1 MDIDFRAVQLGCHL
15 HRRLDMGNVGVYAAI
30 GQQTHDVDSRPLIFG
45 SQHSL
50 LVGRILEEGALVD
63 VPGDLGQ
70 ILIDHTACANIGVP
84 HLAVAHLPCW
94 QTYINAGSRELA
106 GGIFGK
112 ELIQDGSGGRLDC
125 IAQFFIPQSEA
136 VHDNQCCRCFH
147 VEPLSQRQRSR

>member
-1 MDIDFRAVQLGCHL
+1 MDIDFRAAQLGCHL
-15 HRRLDMGNVGVYAAI
+15 HRRLDVGDVGVYAAI
-30 GQQTHDVDSRPLIFG
+30 GQQAHNVDSRPLIFG
-45 SQHSL
+45 GQHSL
-50 LVGRILEEGALVD
+50 MIGRILEEGALVD

-70 ILIDHTACANIGVP
+70 ILIDHAACANIGVP

-94 QTYINAGSRELA
+94 QTHINAGSGELA

-125 IAQFFIPQSEA
+125 IAQFFVPQSEA